1 MLVNPRGV
9 LRRQVAI
16 DEKYDG
22 HMSEAA
28 LAPRNAFHGVIAVW
42 VVSLVGAIAL
52 GILLPELDRIAWLA
66 IAFGGVILLSFAVQL
81 GYGRAQGFIVRVAAS
96 CVGSLIVMGLV
107 SAAFGL
113 AALAAAL

>member
-1 MLVNPRGV
+1 MLVNASSL
-9 LRRQVAI
+9 LRREVSI

-42 VVSLVGAIAL
+42 VVSLVAATAL
-52 GILLPELDRIAWLA
+52 GIALPEQERITWLA

-96 CVGSLIVMGLV
+96 CVGALIVMGLV
-107 SAAFGL
+107 SAAFAL
-113 AALAAAL
+113 SALAAAL

>member
-1 MLVNPRGV
+1 
-9 LRRQVAI
+9 
-16 DEKYDG
+16 
-22 HMSEAA
+22 MSEPA

-42 VVSLVGAIAL
+42 AVSLIGAVAL
-52 GILLPELDRIAWLA
+52 GLALPEQDRIGWLA

-96 CVGSLIVMGLV
+96 CMGALVVMGLV

-113 AALAAAL
+113 SALATAL

>member
-1 MLVNPRGV
+1 M
-9 LRRQVAI
+9 I

-22 HMSEAA
+22 HMSDAV

-42 VVSLVGAIAL
+42 AVSLIGAIAL
-52 GILLPELDRIAWLA
+52 GIALPEQDRVSWLV

-96 CVGSLIVMGLV
+96 CIGSLVVMGLV